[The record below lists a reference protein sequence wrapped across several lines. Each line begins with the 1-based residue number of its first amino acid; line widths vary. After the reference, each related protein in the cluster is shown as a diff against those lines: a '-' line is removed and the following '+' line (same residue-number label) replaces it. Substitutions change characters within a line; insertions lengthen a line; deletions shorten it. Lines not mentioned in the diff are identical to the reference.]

1 MAYGEGMSLRFVPCL
16 CLFAGLLSACSGDD
30 AEPVSDAGL
39 SIDLGAFDAG
49 ADAGSFDLGSQDLGT
64 DAGPLDLGAA
74 DAGPACV
81 TGSRVVSFD
90 TSDGVTLQ
98 ADLHVVAAG
107 SPLVALFHMIPPAN
121 DRSNYSSAVVDAFL
135 AQGISVLNVDR
146 RGAGGSGGTAQ
157 DAYLGA
163 STHLDVW

>member
-107 SPLVALFHMIPPAN
+107 SPLCRADLRNPA
-121 DRSNYSSAVVDAFL
+121 RGEAAGTGGGRRVVSRGGPGQRERRTASL
-135 AQGISVLNVDR
+135 R
-146 RGAGGSGGTAQ
+146 RGSSDGDG
-157 DAYLGA
+157 
-163 STHLDVW
+163 